1 MSFTDSLW
9 QRITDRIFPAI
20 LKHPFVSG
28 LTTGKLA
35 ETSFRYYVIQDA
47 RYLKDFSRGLSILAA
62 KSSDDDELCMFAE
75 HARNAIVVE
84 RALHAGFIEHWGLSA
99 EKVATT
105 LAAPTN
111 LLYTSYLLRVAYDRP
126 YYEGL
131 GAFLPCYW
139 IYWEVGKHLLKTGSS
154 NPLYQ
159 KWIDT
164 YGGEEFAE
172 VVRSMLSA
180 VNRNCDA
187 LNPAQKESV
196 GIHFDRSSKFE
207 YMFWDMGYRREAWP
221 SELTN

>member
-28 LTTGKLA
+28 ADHRKAGGNLISLLCHSRCPLP
-35 ETSFRYYVIQDA
+35 ER
-47 RYLKDFSRGLSILAA
+47 FSRGLSILAA

-111 LLYTSYLLRVAYDRP
+111 LALHVLPLASRLRPALL
-126 YYEGL
+126 
-131 GAFLPCYW
+131 
-139 IYWEVGKHLLKTGSS
+139 
-154 NPLYQ
+154 
-159 KWIDT
+159 
-164 YGGEEFAE
+164 
-172 VVRSMLSA
+172 
-180 VNRNCDA
+180 
-187 LNPAQKESV
+187 
-196 GIHFDRSSKFE
+196 
-207 YMFWDMGYRREAWP
+207 
-221 SELTN
+221 